1 MVSTSYIKPASIW
14 IMASVTKEQNFQF
27 YFILINLNLKM
38 KYSHMSNV
46 YSVEQHSLWF
56 FLARAR
62 LWPPKVARK
71 AGKMIVQLLE
81 PLLEKKLGNGSLAAT
96 NRVCHKK

>member
-14 IMASVTKEQNFQF
+14 IMASVTKEQNFKF

-46 YSVEQHSLWF
+46 YSV
-56 FLARAR
+56 
-62 LWPPKVARK
+62 
-71 AGKMIVQLLE
+71 G
-81 PLLEKKLGNGSLAAT
+81 
-96 NRVCHKK
+96 